1 MEINNSPKSTLK
13 WAFKNNQGNKIF
25 HKKGLI
31 KQIVTNSLRAS
42 LRTLKTKPITKLQTQ
57 AIKITIPTTH
67 LILILKIKLEKTIPK
82 LEIKT
87 KLVVKTINKGKKK
100 DLRTKL
106 QYLSAKA
113 NYSCYKIRQQ
123 II

>member
-1 MEINNSPKSTLK
+1 VEISNSPKSTLK
-13 WAFKNNQGNKIF
+13 WAFKNNQGNIIF
-25 HKKGLI
+25 HKKGRT

-42 LRTLKTKPITKLQTQ
+42 QKTLKTKPITKLQTQ
-57 AIKITIPTTH
+57 AIKITLPTTH
-67 LILILKIKLEKTIPK
+67 LILILKIKLQKTITK

-87 KLVVKTINKGKKK
+87 NLVVKTINKGKKK

-106 QYLSAKA
+106 KYPSAKA

>member
-1 MEINNSPKSTLK
+1 VEINNSPKSTLK